1 MTDAE
6 ALWLDVITLLEERQM
21 NAATLAML
29 RSCNPTELTDTTLT
43 IETELSFARRKIERE
58 QDIIEECLSAAA
70 FQPMTLIVQFGR
82 TPSPLAPH
90 VSLPQ
95 ASQMAAAA
103 ATAPT
108 ESVPAN
114 NSATQQTTGSPQTL
128 QQPSAVS
135 SPYPDTSQKTTR
147 PSDLLTEDVPE
158 TDSKLTFERFVA
170 GEENI
175 LAFEAAKQVAN
186 GMNKSYNPLFIY
198 GKSGLGKTHLLRAI
212 QNYIAANDS
221 TRLCVYR
228 SASQFV
234 EDYRTSMNDPA
245 APPRS
250 ALARGYQDVDV
261 LIIDDI
267 QNMQTA
273 AGTIRFFFETFNALI
288 SHGKQI
294 VLAADRSPSQLGMG
308 ESKFDERDT
317 SRMDSGVTVSIQVPD
332 YELKLNLV
340 NAFYERMRQDAS
352 QEHMRGMDGTIS
364 EELRRLMAD
373 RAGTSIRLIKGF
385 VQSLLMLAH
394 QKESRG
400 GTLSREDVIR
410 ASQQKWPTGQK
421 IVTVSHIQKAVESY
435 YDISHEDLVGSKR
448 NKELMEP
455 RHVAIWLTR
464 EMTDN
469 TLADIGKKF
478 GNRTHATV
486 KHSIAWVEDIKA
498 KDRIFHD
505 RVDSIQNDISDKA

>member
-6 ALWLDVITLLEERQM
+6 ALWADVITLLKERDM

-29 RSCNPTELTDTTLT
+29 RSCIPADLTEDSLI

-58 QDIIEECLSAAA
+58 QALIEECLSAAA
-70 FQPMTLIVQFGR
+70 FQPMTLDVHLGR
-82 TPSPLAPH
+82 NNSRQNSALNLSQAQPEPTLIPITPSQSEY
-90 VSLPQ
+90 VSDVTKKK
-95 ASQMAAAA
+95 S
-103 ATAPT
+103 
-108 ESVPAN
+108 
-114 NSATQQTTGSPQTL
+114 
-128 QQPSAVS
+128 
-135 SPYPDTSQKTTR
+135 R
-147 PSDLLTEDVPE
+147 PSNFLAEDIPE
-158 TDSKLTFERFVA
+158 TDSKLTFDRFVA

-186 GMNKSYNPLFIY
+186 GINKSYNPLFIY

-234 EDYRTSMNDPA
+234 EDYRTSMNDPS

-250 ALARGYQDVDV
+250 ALARSYQDVDV

-273 AGTIRFFFETFNALI
+273 AGTIRFFFETFNALV

-340 NAFYERMRQDAS
+340 NAFYESMRSDAS
-352 QEHMRGMDGTIS
+352 EEHIQGMDGTIS
-364 EELRRLMAD
+364 EDLRRLMAD

-400 GTLSREDVIR
+400 GALSREDVIR

-421 IVTVSHIQKAVESY
+421 IVTVSHIQKAVENY

-486 KHSIAWVEDIKA
+486 KHSIAWVEDIKT
-498 KDRIFHD
+498 KDRLFHD
-505 RVDSIQNDISDKA
+505 RVDSLQNDISDKA

>member
-6 ALWLDVITLLEERQM
+6 ALWADVITLLEERDM

-29 RSCNPTELTDTTLT
+29 RSCTPADLTEDSLI

-58 QDIIEECLSAAA
+58 QPLIEECLSAAA
-70 FQPMTLIVQFGR
+70 FQPMTLDVRLGR
-82 TPSPLAPH
+82 NNPHQNSAINLPQSQPEPAPLPITPSQP
-90 VSLPQ
+90 
-95 ASQMAAAA
+95 
-103 ATAPT
+103 
-108 ESVPAN
+108 EYVPDVPKK
-114 NSATQQTTGSPQTL
+114 NS
-128 QQPSAVS
+128 
-135 SPYPDTSQKTTR
+135 R
-147 PSDLLTEDVPE
+147 PSNFLAEDIPE
-158 TDSKLTFERFVA
+158 TDSKLTFDRFVA

-186 GMNKSYNPLFIY
+186 GINKSYNPLFIY

-234 EDYRTSMNDPA
+234 EDYRTSMNDPS

-250 ALARGYQDVDV
+250 ALARSYQDVDV

-273 AGTIRFFFETFNALI
+273 AGTIRFFFETFNALV

-340 NAFYERMRQDAS
+340 NAFYESMRSDAS
-352 QEHMRGMDGTIS
+352 EEHIQGMDGTIS
-364 EELRRLMAD
+364 EDLRRLMAD

-400 GTLSREDVIR
+400 EALSREDVIR

-498 KDRIFHD
+498 KDRLFHD
-505 RVDSIQNDISDKA
+505 RVDSLQNDISDKA